1 MRPDELIAAAI
12 RQMNSDELFKTYLKL
27 SECIYRSITNREED
41 ENTIYIGC
49 ERPGVK
55 LEVSITLEESEA
67 E

>member
-12 RQMNSDELFKTYLKL
+12 RQMNSEELFKTYLKL
-27 SECIYRSITNREED
+27 SECLYRSITNRED
-41 ENTIYIGC
+41 EKTIHIGC

-55 LEVSITLEESEA
+55 LDVSITLEESES

>member
-1 MRPDELIAAAI
+1 MSPNEMIAAAI
-12 RQMNSDELFKTYLKL
+12 RQMNSEELLKTYLKL
-27 SECIYRSITNREED
+27 SECLFRSIKCEEK
-41 ENTIYIGC
+41 NIIIGC